1 MSKKIVGD
9 DGKTYVQKKPF
20 YKRVWFWLL
29 VIIVVIVLGGGL
41 GGGSDKK
48 DTNGGYSNA
57 SSKKDSSSKE
67 VNKETIS
74 LEQFDKLQ
82 VGDLSNNGNGGTSYK
97 DVVSAFG
104 NPSSTTSSTVQGQ
117 TVEMDTWANLGGDY
131 QSMEL
136 SFGGDGD
143 DRALSSKSITSA
155 KSILSGTK
163 ISQSEYDAIT
173 TDGSMKLSDLVN
185 KFGQPSIMSV
195 YSIMNT
201 ETKTIVW
208 SNVNS
213 DLGTGISLTVS
224 GDNTVIGK
232 VKASN

>member
-9 DGKTYVQKKPF
+9 DGKTYVQKKPI

-48 DTNGGYSNA
+48 DTNGSSSNG

-131 QSMEL
+131 QSREL

-143 DRALSSKSITSA
+143 DRALSSK
-155 KSILSGTK
+155 
-163 ISQSEYDAIT
+163 
-173 TDGSMKLSDLVN
+173 
-185 KFGQPSIMSV
+185 
-195 YSIMNT
+195 
-201 ETKTIVW
+201 
-208 SNVNS
+208 
-213 DLGTGISLTVS
+213 
-224 GDNTVIGK
+224 
-232 VKASN
+232 

>member
-1 MSKKIVGD
+1 
-9 DGKTYVQKKPF
+9 
-20 YKRVWFWLL
+20 
-29 VIIVVIVLGGGL
+29 
-41 GGGSDKK
+41 
-48 DTNGGYSNA
+48 
-57 SSKKDSSSKE
+57 
-67 VNKETIS
+67 
-74 LEQFDKLQ
+74 
-82 VGDLSNNGNGGTSYK
+82 
-97 DVVSAFG
+97 
-104 NPSSTTSSTVQGQ
+104 
-117 TVEMDTWANLGGDY
+117 MDTWANLGGDY

-185 KFGQPSIMSV
+185 KFGQPSVMSV